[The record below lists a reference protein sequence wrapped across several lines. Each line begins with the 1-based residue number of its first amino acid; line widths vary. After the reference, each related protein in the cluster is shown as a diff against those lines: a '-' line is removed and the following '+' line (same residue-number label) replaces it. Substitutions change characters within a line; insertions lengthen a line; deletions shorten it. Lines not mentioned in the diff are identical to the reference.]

1 MVKKKYNPL
10 RILLYIVLV
19 CGSAA
24 TLYPFLWMISAS
36 FQPLSEVVSGR
47 MGLVSTKMTLE
58 NYTYVLGLTS
68 LFPRWFLNSFIVAII
83 GTTLNLIMNSMA
95 GYALARLSFP
105 GRNQIY
111 ILLLAMIMVP
121 AQVLLI
127 PNFLIMNTLGMLDTY
142 QAIILPAAVNISYIF
157 LMRQFFLNFS
167 TNIEEAATIDGLGR
181 YSLFFRM
188 SLPLARPAIATQSV
202 FVFMGFW
209 NEFTRPMLYLRTPQL
224 FTVTLGLQTFS
235 SRDAGTQWAQVM
247 AAACITVLPIVI
259 IYFVFNS
266 FFLTGVRMDGEK

>member
-1 MVKKKYNPL
+1 MTKKKTNPL
-10 RILLYIVLV
+10 RILLYIVLIIAS
-19 CGSAA
+19 GA

-36 FQPLSEVVSGR
+36 FQPLSEVVSGK
-47 MGLVSTKMTLE
+47 MGLLSSNMTME

-68 LFPRWFLNSFIVAII
+68 LFPRWFLNSFIVAIV
-83 GTTLNLIMNSMA
+83 GTSLNLIMNSMA

-105 GRNQIY
+105 GRNKIY
-111 ILLLAMIMVP
+111 ILLLALIMVP
-121 AQVLLI
+121 SQVLLI
-127 PNFLIMNTLGMLDTY
+127 PNFLIMNSLGMLDSY
-142 QAIILPAAVNISYIF
+142 PAIILPAAVNISYIF

-181 YSLFFRM
+181 YSMFFRM

-224 FTVTLGLQTFS
+224 YTVTLGLQTFS

-247 AAACITVLPIVI
+247 AAACITVIPIVL
-259 IYFVFNS
+259 IYFIFNS

>member
-1 MVKKKYNPL
+1 MTKKKMNPL
-10 RILLYIVLV
+10 RALLYVVLV

-47 MGLVSTKMTLE
+47 MGLVSPHMTLE

-68 LFPRWFLNSFIVAII
+68 LFPRWFLNSFMVAII

-111 ILLLAMIMVP
+111 ILLLALIMVP
-121 AQVLLI
+121 SQVLLI
-127 PNFLIMNTLGMLDTY
+127 PNFLIMNSIGMLDSY

-224 FTVTLGLQTFS
+224 CTVTLGLQTFS

>member
-1 MVKKKYNPL
+1 MTQKKLTPG
-10 RILLYIVLV
+10 RVILYIVLIIAS
-19 CGSAA
+19 CG

-36 FQPLSEVVSGR
+36 FKPMAEIVSGS
-47 MGLVSTKMTLE
+47 MSLISPNMSLD
-58 NYTYVLGLTS
+58 NYTFVLGLTS
-68 LFPRWFLNSFIVAII
+68 LFPRWFLNSFIVAVI
-83 GTTLNLIMNSMA
+83 GTSLNLILNSMA

-105 GRNQIY
+105 GRDKVY
-111 ILLLAMIMVP
+111 FFLLALIMVP
-121 AQVLLI
+121 SQVLLI
-127 PNFLIMNTLGMLDTY
+127 PNFIIMNTLGMLDTY

-157 LMRQFFLNFS
+157 LMRQYFLNFS
-167 TNIEEAATIDGLGR
+167 TDVEEAASIDGLGR
-181 YSLFFRM
+181 YALFFRM

-209 NEFTRPMLYLRTPQL
+209 NEFTRPMLYLRTPEL

-247 AAACITVLPIVI
+247 AAACIMVLPVVI
-259 IYFVFNS
+259 IYFIFNK

>member
-1 MVKKKYNPL
+1 MSKKKTNPL
-10 RILLYIVLV
+10 RIILYIIL
-19 CGSAA
+19 CIGSAA

-36 FQPLSEVVSGR
+36 FQPLSEVVSGN
-47 MGLVSTKMTLE
+47 MAIVSDKMTME

-68 LFPRWFLNSFIVAII
+68 LFPRWFLNSFIVALI

-111 ILLLAMIMVP
+111 ILLLALIMVP

-127 PNFLIMNTLGMLDTY
+127 PNFLIMNSLGMLDSY

-181 YSLFFRM
+181 YSMFFRM

-235 SRDAGTQWAQVM
+235 SRDAGTQWAQTM

>member
-1 MVKKKYNPL
+1 MTKKKMNPL
-10 RILLYIVLV
+10 RIILYIIL
-19 CGSAA
+19 CIGSAA

-36 FQPLSEVVSGR
+36 FQPLSEVVSGN
-47 MGLVSTKMTLE
+47 MALVSDKMTVE

-68 LFPRWFLNSFIVAII
+68 LFPRWFLNSFIVALI

-111 ILLLAMIMVP
+111 ILLLALIMVP

-127 PNFLIMNTLGMLDTY
+127 PNFLIMNSLGMLDSY
-142 QAIILPAAVNISYIF
+142 QAVILPAAVNISYIF

-209 NEFTRPMLYLRTPQL
+209 NEFTRPMLYLRNPQL

-235 SRDAGTQWAQVM
+235 SRDAGTQWAQTM